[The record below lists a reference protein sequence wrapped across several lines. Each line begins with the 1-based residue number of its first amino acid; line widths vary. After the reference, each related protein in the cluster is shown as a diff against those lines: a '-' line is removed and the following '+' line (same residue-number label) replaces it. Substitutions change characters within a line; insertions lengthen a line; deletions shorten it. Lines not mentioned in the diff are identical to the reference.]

1 MKGLMDFQQFQMMR
15 NSHGPDNLFYHIS
28 IKEVVYMVNNVSKE
42 QAASARCADLYD
54 FLVKYHDSKFKHEGD
69 SIRPKDNHSISIKKG
84 YHGYKD
90 FSTGETGNSIDFL
103 MNHMGFDFISAVQAL
118 SDISTLTPTP
128 AYHADVQQDSI
139 GIVPPEF
146 PEPADGMY
154 KNLFAYLRSRG
165 ISTGTIQ
172 MLVGQ
177 KIMYQEKSKNNIV
190 FINKERDFAEVRGTY
205 TFGKPFHGVVT
216 NSRHNGFWWFRTSK
230 AALKGYICESAI
242 DAISLYELHRIHGNK
257 EEAYYISIA
266 GVAKHPAID
275 RLKNSKL
282 HIILAVDNDAAGQN
296 CRNKN
301 SDLEYI
307 IPVHK
312 DWNEDLQS
320 LKNNNVA
327 IG

>member
-1 MKGLMDFQQFQMMR
+1 MG
-15 NSHGPDNLFYHIS
+15 
-28 IKEVVYMVNNVSKE
+28 NNVSKKLT
-42 QAASARCADLYD
+42 AYARHADLYA
-54 FLVKYHDSKFKHEGD
+54 FLVKYHNSDFTNEGD
-69 SIRPKDNHSISIKKG
+69 SIRLKSNHSISIKKG
-84 YHGYKD
+84 YTGYKD
-90 FSTGETGNSIDFL
+90 FATGETGNSIDFL
-103 MNHMGFDFISAVQAL
+103 KNYMGYNFVDAVQAL
-118 SDISTLTPTP
+118 SDVP
-128 AYHADVQQDSI
+128 ASATAQLVDIQQD
-139 GIVPPEF
+139 GIRNVPLEF
-146 PEPADGMY
+146 PKPVDGMY
-154 KNLFAYLRSRG
+154 KNLFAYLKSRG
-165 ISTGTIQ
+165 ISFETIQ

-177 KIMYQEKSKNNIV
+177 KIMYQEKSKNNII

-230 AALKGYICESAI
+230 ATLKGYICESAI